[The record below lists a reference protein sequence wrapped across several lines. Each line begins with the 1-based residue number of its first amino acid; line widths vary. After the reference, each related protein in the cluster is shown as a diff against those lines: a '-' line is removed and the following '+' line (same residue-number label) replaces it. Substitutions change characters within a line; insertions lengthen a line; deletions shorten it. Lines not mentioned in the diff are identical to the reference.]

1 MLNPSP
7 EGTSRERTLM
17 WIYLGEKEI
26 QGVFESAQRRTST
39 SVNNAVYLAGEGG
52 AFEGRAVLGQGKLN
66 MNA

>member
-1 MLNPSP
+1 
-7 EGTSRERTLM
+7 M